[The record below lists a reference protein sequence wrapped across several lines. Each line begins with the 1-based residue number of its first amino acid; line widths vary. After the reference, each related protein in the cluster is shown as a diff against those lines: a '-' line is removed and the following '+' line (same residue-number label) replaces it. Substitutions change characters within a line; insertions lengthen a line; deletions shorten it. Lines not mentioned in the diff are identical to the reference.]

1 MRPNLMQGPLWLK
14 GAVSYSFKENLEWFT
29 ETRIW
34 HNDKNSILNED
45 MPVAM
50 DNFLEQLLQPLTDIG

>member
-1 MRPNLMQGPLWLK
+1 MQGPLWLK
-14 GAVSYSFKENLEWFT
+14 GAVSYSFKGNLEWFT

-45 MPVAM
+45 MLVAM